1 MDYRMRKSAT
11 LARLGS
17 APTMS
22 STRLNTFNNQVLGF
36 QEREAEKGSSSSPR
50 SSSSQTSQPV
60 LTAYN
65 DQGGN
70 DIEHHSEPSD
80 SDDDESGNGPVTFQE
95 KIHFEEPQ
103 RPRSQRR
110 HSRTDS
116 GIKFSALPHPRRR
129 KSIDPEDMYRSINML
144 QEHKKTKRLN
154 PREFSFEHW
163 FSGP

>member
-1 MDYRMRKSAT
+1 MRKSAT

-36 QEREAEKGSSSSPR
+36 QEREAEKGSSSSPQ

-70 DIEHHSEPSD
+70 DVEHHSEPSD
-80 SDDDESGNGPVTFQE
+80 SDDDESGNGPVTFQ
-95 KIHFEEPQ
+95 
-103 RPRSQRR
+103 
-110 HSRTDS
+110 DS
-116 GIKFSALPHPRRR
+116 F
-129 KSIDPEDMYRSINML
+129 
-144 QEHKKTKRLN
+144 
-154 PREFSFEHW
+154 
-163 FSGP
+163 